1 MQSFSAIK
9 LTEYIL
15 VKALL
20 YTILFHTI
28 IIITQRQLF
37 CLSSSGPK
45 LWNNLTK
52 SLRIKNS
59 IYVFSDNYKKVL
71 IQFV

>member
-1 MQSFSAIK
+1 MQSLSAIK

-20 YTILFHTI
+20 YTILFHTF